1 MNYQMGDFGEGM
13 GFDFNFS
20 NLLNQGTAAAST
32 YLSNPTNQQNLLN
45 AGMKLI
51 MPKPPKPRPVSG
63 AAPAPAPGTP
73 AAIAAAAAKDNT
85 MLYVGLGVAG
95 VTVLAIVA
103 GIIMSRKK

>member
-13 GFDFNFS
+13 GFDFSSLF
-20 NLLNQGTAAAST
+20 NQGVAAGTT
-32 YLSNPTNQQNLLN
+32 YLSNPTNQQNLIN
-45 AGMKLI
+45 AGMNLI
-51 MPKPPKPRPVSG
+51 MPKPPKPKPVSV
-63 AAPAPAPGTP
+63 AAPAPGTP

-103 GIIMSRKK
+103 GIVMSRKK

>member
-45 AGMKLI
+45 AGMNLI
-51 MPKPPKPRPVSG
+51 MPKPPKPKPAT
-63 AAPAPAPGTP
+63 AAAPAPGTP

-103 GIIMSRKK
+103 GIVMSRKK